1 MERKS
6 HKALAPWVEK
16 DYRTEEG
23 VMKKLV
29 LLFSILFIFTS
40 IILTQEV
47 IENPQKPLSKNA
59 GRVLRLEEEL
69 RITDESGEFYFKYL
83 RNLKVAPN
91 GSIFVVD
98 VDQLLQFNSA
108 GNFIQNFFKKGQG
121 PGELS
126 SISDY
131 FFQNKNVI
139 IHDRRLNKILWF
151 DFKGKL
157 INEFRIYE
165 QSGLLRF
172 QLFYNNT
179 YYFFKSG
186 FPDTGGKPTLVD
198 SPQVLVAMTQDK
210 NEIKELISF
219 PIKIFAMGAQGG
231 GGFVGVSRL
240 ITTPYKDKYLFISHN
255 REYLLK
261 LYDVKSQKILRSFK
275 RDYKRIKTPK
285 DYRGGGFTIGGKGY
299 SPPRPE
305 YMSDVNNLFV
315 FNELLWIMTSTKDEE
330 KGYLIDVFNVD
341 GKFIDSF
348 YLNLNGRF
356 IATHKDSIFVREE
369 DEDGNVQI
377 IKYRIIE

>member
-1 MERKS
+1 
-6 HKALAPWVEK
+6 
-16 DYRTEEG
+16 
-23 VMKKLV
+23 MKRPT
-29 LLFSILFIFTS
+29 FILTFIFIFSS
-40 IILTQEV
+40 IIFAQEV
-47 IENPQKPLSKNA
+47 IENPEKPISKNA
-59 GRVLRLEEEL
+59 GRVLKLEEEL

-83 RNLKVAPN
+83 RNLKVAPD
-91 GSIFVVD
+91 GSIFIVD
-98 VDQLLQFNSA
+98 VEQLLQFDSA

-131 FFQNKNVI
+131 FFQDKNVI

-186 FPDTGGKPTLVD
+186 FPDTEGKIDVMD
-198 SPQVLVAMTQDK
+198 SPQVLVAITQDK
-210 NEIKELISF
+210 DEVKDLISF
-219 PIKIFAMGAQGG
+219 PIKIFAIGAQGAG
-231 GGFVGVSRL
+231 AASLGISSL
-240 ITTPYKDKYLFISHN
+240 ITTPYKDKYLFISHT

-261 LYDVKSQKILRSFK
+261 LYDVESQKLLRSFK
-275 RDYKRIKTPK
+275 RDYKRVKTPR
-285 DYRGGGFTIGGKGY
+285 DYKGGTIGWSGKGY
-299 SPPRPE
+299 SPPRQE

-315 FNELLWIMTSTKDEE
+315 FNDLLWVVTSTKKKK
-330 KGYLIDVFNVD
+330 KGILIDVFNFD

-348 YLNLNGRF
+348 YLNLNGRLV
-356 IATHKDSIFVREE
+356 ATNKDSIFVLEKNE
-369 DEDGNVQI
+369 DENFQI
-377 IKYRIIE
+377 VKYKIIE